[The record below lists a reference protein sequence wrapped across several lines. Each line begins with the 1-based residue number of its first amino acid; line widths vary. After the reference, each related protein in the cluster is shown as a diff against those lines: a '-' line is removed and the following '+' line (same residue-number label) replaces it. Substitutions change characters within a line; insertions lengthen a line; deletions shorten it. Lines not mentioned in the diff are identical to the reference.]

1 MKWGLAVGIVVL
13 VMSAQSVWADV
24 EFLWATDGI
33 ATGSSTLYMINPT
46 NGEILRTVGVT
57 GANTISGLAIQ
68 PGTGTLYASQGQT
81 GNRSLFKIDKTT
93 GIATAVGTIGQAIS
107 DTAFRSDG
115 TLYAWGASSKKLYTI
130 NLASGTPTQLGN
142 TTLSTIGG
150 VGLTF
155 GVNGVLYLTRSNSF
169 ITVNTSNGTIASGPV
184 TITGGNVFN
193 MLTTSSTGVIYAA
206 GRNFQSPPTKIYTL
220 NVSTGALT
228 LVSQLS
234 GMALSSIAC
243 DTAPTPTLAV
253 TGKKKIT
260 TTRPTITLKGTATS
274 TLPLTITVKGK
285 TTSPSGGAWSL
296 KMKLKRGKNIFIVSG
311 SDALGQSASGGRVTV
326 IRK

>member
-1 MKWGLAVGIVVL
+1 MRWLLTGTAVFA
-13 VMSAQSVWADV
+13 MSVQSVWADV
-24 EFLWATDGI
+24 EFLWATDGV
-33 ATGSSTLYMINPT
+33 AFGSSTLYMINPV
-46 NGEILRTVGVT
+46 NGEILKTVGVT

-68 PGTGTLYASQGQT
+68 PGTGTLYATQGQT

-93 GIATAVGTIGQAIS
+93 GVATVAGTIGQAIS
-107 DTAFRSDG
+107 DTAFSSSG
-115 TLYAWGASSKKLYTI
+115 VLYAWGASSLKLYTI
-130 NLASGTPTQLGN
+130 NLAAGTPTQLGN
-142 TTLSTIGG
+142 TSLSPIGG

-155 GVNGVLYLTRSNSF
+155 GANGVLYLTRSNSF
-169 ITVNTSNGTIASGPV
+169 ITVNSSNGTIASGPV

-228 LVSQLS
+228 LVSQIS

-243 DTAPTPTLAV
+243 DTAPTPTLTV

-260 TTRPTITLKGTATS
+260 TTRPTITLKGSATS
-274 TLPLTITVKGK
+274 TLPLTVSTKGK
-285 TTSPSGGAWSL
+285 TTTAVNGAWTL
-296 KMKLKRGKNIFIVSG
+296 KLKLKRGKNIFTFSG